1 MGKAKA
7 ELAQVTCV
15 CCVCFVSLH
24 TLFWLNFYSDTAAQ
38 VFPKNMFQMKS
49 AEKSSDLD
57 EEESMDEPEQ
67 EELPDSPE

>member
-1 MGKAKA
+1 
-7 ELAQVTCV
+7 
-15 CCVCFVSLH
+15 
-24 TLFWLNFYSDTAAQ
+24 
-38 VFPKNMFQMKS
+38 MFQMKS